1 MYLQRFV
8 SKVLLKSVEVC
19 FDQQDC
25 QTQMIVKAE
34 MILMTLVSE
43 RAEAGGE
50 TDSQKLEEQ
59 GKDEWKC

>member
-1 MYLQRFV
+1 MTIV
-8 SKVLLKSVEVC
+8 KVC

-25 QTQMIVKAE
+25 QTQMNVRAE

>member
-25 QTQMIVKAE
+25 QTQ

>member
-25 QTQMIVKAE
+25 QTQMMRAE
-34 MILMTLVSE
+34 MILVTLVSE